1 MMVLMT
7 RALWF
12 LGRYY
17 RHTLFVLVNPYQ
29 NLYHGFLEHSVLRQ
43 AREPCPPTGS
53 GTVSFGVARNSLAGT
68 GLVELKIRL
77 EQVNTAELMDYSKI
91 FQHLL
96 QSAYLLP

>member
-43 AREPCPPTGS
+43 AREPCPS
-53 GTVSFGVARNSLAGT
+53 AWRGTHWL
-68 GLVELKIRL
+68 GL
-77 EQVNTAELMDYSKI
+77 DWWS
-91 FQHLL
+91 
-96 QSAYLLP
+96 